1 MSLQISQFIPPLKW
15 HLIGSLISLITS
27 ACSCLLP
34 IFLLDYFSLLK
45 VLYISW
51 THIIYSSYVLKM
63 YSEFVDFPGGSDGKE
78 SACRAGDPGWI
89 LGLGRSPGEGNSN
102 PLQYSCLGNLMDRSA
117 WQATALRV
125 TQSRTRL
132 TFFHFLS
139 LWIAFRIS
147 SVQFSHSVVSDSL
160 RPHELQD
167 TRPPCPSPTLKVHSN
182 SSPSSRWCLP
192 AISSSVVPF
201 SSAPNPSQHQSLFQ
215 WVNSSHE
222 VAKVLEFQL

>member
-1 MSLQISQFIPPLKW
+1 MSFTHLSIGLFFI
-15 HLIGSLISLITS
+15 IEST
-27 ACSCLLP
+27 
-34 IFLLDYFSLLK
+34 
-45 VLYISW
+45 LYILD
-51 THIIYSSYVLKM
+51 TYYLFIICIKNVF
-63 YSEFVDFPGGSDGKE
+63 SEFVDFPGGSDGKE

-125 TQSRTRL
+125 TKSRTRL

-139 LWIAFRIS
+139 LWLAFRIS

-167 TRPPCPSPTLKVHSN
+167 TRPLCPSPTLGVHSN
-182 SSPSSRWCLP
+182 SSPSSR
-192 AISSSVVPF
+192 
-201 SSAPNPSQHQSLFQ
+201 
-215 WVNSSHE
+215 
-222 VAKVLEFQL
+222 

>member
-1 MSLQISQFIPPLKW
+1 MSFTHLSIGLFFI
-15 HLIGSLISLITS
+15 IEST
-27 ACSCLLP
+27 
-34 IFLLDYFSLLK
+34 
-45 VLYISW
+45 LYILD
-51 THIIYSSYVLKM
+51 TYYLFIICIKNVF
-63 YSEFVDFPGGSDGKE
+63 SEFVDFPGGSDGKE

-125 TQSRTRL
+125 TKSRTRL

-167 TRPPCPSPTLKVHSN
+167 TRPLCPSPTLGVHSN
-182 SSPSSRWCLP
+182 SSPSSR
-192 AISSSVVPF
+192 
-201 SSAPNPSQHQSLFQ
+201 
-215 WVNSSHE
+215 
-222 VAKVLEFQL
+222 